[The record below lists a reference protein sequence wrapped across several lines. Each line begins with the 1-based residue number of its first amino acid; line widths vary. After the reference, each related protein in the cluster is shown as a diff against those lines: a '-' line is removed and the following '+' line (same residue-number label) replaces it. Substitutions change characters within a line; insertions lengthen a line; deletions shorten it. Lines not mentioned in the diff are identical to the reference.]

1 MMPIRRVAATL
12 MIVGLTCSVG
22 ACSSSDDDAP
32 PGTDVVGSAVVVD
45 PDATIT
51 SDAVTTDAVTTG
63 SETVP
68 ATGIGS
74 IDGPATVD
82 PEYGGANPGGA
93 DTGG

>member
-1 MMPIRRVAATL
+1 MMPIRRVALTL
-12 MIVGLTCSVG
+12 VTLVLTCAVG

-32 PGTDVVGSAVVVD
+32 PETDVIGSAVVVD
-45 PDATIT
+45 PDA
-51 SDAVTTDAVTTG
+51 AVTTDAVPTG
-63 SETVP
+63 SAPVP

-82 PEYGGANPGGA
+82 PEFGGANPGGA